1 MSRRCRVLFL
11 ICFLLF
17 CSAGVSAAE
26 SGELTESVDLSLL
39 EDAVGSLE
47 DSIDGTVSLSE
58 LLDDMIHGNFSFDL
72 SALGNTLFSL
82 ILRELATFSSLLSR
96 LLLLGVVGA
105 LFHVFAG
112 SFPQSGVSKVG
123 QWVIFL
129 AFLLVAVKNFHLALE
144 LGAGTI
150 EKAADFLYAV
160 MPVLLTSFALTG
172 GTAAA
177 SVVQPTIPAVITL
190 FLGLVDR
197 FFLPLLLILAALSV
211 CSCLTPQYS
220 FRKFC
225 ELIRSVI
232 MVGLGFMM
240 TVFTGLLGLES
251 FAAGTIDGLTLK
263 TAKMATGN
271 FIPLVGGYIADAF
284 DSILGAGLLLRSSIG
299 IFGVIA
305 VFVVMF
311 APALRILLMAF
322 LFKLTAAVL
331 QPFGDD
337 VFVSSLSD
345 FSSVLM
351 LLFAVLVCA
360 GLLFFFLIFCIIGV
374 SSMTMMFR

>member
-1 MSRRCRVLFL
+1 MARICRILLL
-11 ICFLLF
+11 ICLLLF
-17 CSAGVSAAE
+17 GSVGVSAAE
-26 SGELTESVDLSLL
+26 TEDPVECVDLSLL
-39 EDAVGSLE
+39 EDAVRSLE
-47 DSIDGTVSLSE
+47 ESMDGTVSLTE
-58 LLDDMIHGNFSFDL
+58 LLDDMIHGRFSLNL
-72 SALGNTLFSL
+72 SSLGEAFLSL
-82 ILRELATFSSLLSR
+82 ILRELRTFSSLLSR
-96 LLLLGVVGA
+96 LLLLGVAGA

-129 AFLLVAVKNFHLALE
+129 AFLLIAVKNFHLALE
-144 LGAGTI
+144 LGAGTV

-160 MPVLLTSFALTG
+160 LPILLTSFALTG
-172 GTAAA
+172 GAAAA

-190 FLGLVDR
+190 FLGLLDR

-211 CSCLTPQYS
+211 CSCLTPHYS

-232 MVGLGFMM
+232 LVGLGFMM

-337 VFVSSLSD
+337 VFVTSLSD